1 MRRTW
6 FGSAIAAKV
15 RLGIVGAM
23 AGWLLTPAQMSGQV
37 SGQASGQTQ
46 SRSGQTAVTRT
57 PDGQPD
63 FQGFWATD
71 AYTADMETGLPDDE
85 TATLQGQARPDR
97 AKAVSAVIDPP
108 DGLIPYQPWA
118 AARRVSIP
126 SFRRGETSRGKPST
140 VRDIRPRTFCLHGP
154 PRSMFTD
161 FQVVQTAGSVVLA
174 WEFNH
179 AYRLIHL
186 NGGPRIAPNVK
197 LAMGD
202 SRGRWEGNTLVVD
215 TTNLNDW
222 DWFDYTGTFRTAAM
236 TLVER
241 FTITDANT
249 MQYRATI
256 EDPNVFTRPWTF
268 QLMFKRTHTPGDG
281 YELIEHA
288 CVEGERG
295 VAALLEEAAR
305 P

>member
-1 MRRTW
+1 MRHMS
-6 FGSAIAAKV
+6 FGSAIA
-15 RLGIVGAM
+15 IVSVM
-23 AGWLLTPAQMSGQV
+23 AAWLVMPAPV
-37 SGQASGQTQ
+37 SGQAPAATAGQT
-46 SRSGQTAVTRT
+46 RVARTA
-57 PDGQPD
+57 DGHPD

-85 TATLQGQARPDR
+85 TATIQGQALPDR

-108 DGLIPYQPWA
+108 DGRIPYQPWA

-126 SFRRGETSRGKPST
+126 TFRRGETSRGRPST
-140 VRDIRPRTFCLHGP
+140 VRDIRPRTFCLHAP
-154 PRSMFTD
+154 PRSMFSD
-161 FQVVQTAGSVVLA
+161 FQVVQTAGYVVLS
-174 WEFNH
+174 WEFSH
-179 AYRLIHL
+179 AYRLIPL
-186 NGGPRIAPNVK
+186 SQGPRIAPGVK
-197 LAMGD
+197 LAMGA

-222 DWFDYTGTFRTAAM
+222 DWFDYTGTFHTDAM

-241 FTITDANT
+241 FTIVDANT
-249 MQYRATI
+249 LQYRATI
-256 EDPNVFTRPWTF
+256 TDPNVFTRPWTF
-268 QLMFKRTHTPGDG
+268 QLMFKRTHSPGDG

-295 VAALLEEAAR
+295 VAALLEEAKQ